1 MISCVGDSART
12 RDKVSFQSAPI
23 PIVLGIGVLVCCVL
37 TSSVVAWLGVQDLL
51 VSRSTSTW
59 PSTRGVV
66 ISATVHS
73 TGPFSSAARVRY
85 RYSVGPTTYE
95 SSRLAF
101 APQSGSAVELVRK
114 YSTGTEVSV
123 YYDSERPGRA
133 VIEPGG
139 SVLRMG
145 AAFYIS
151 ILSLLA
157 MLGGLG
163 WIIPRV
169 SWRE

>member
-73 TGPFSSAARVRY
+73 TGPFSSVASVRY
-85 RYSVGPTTYE
+85 RYSVGPTTHE